1 MNPFRELLDLVL
13 EAIGRLQAAGELP
26 SGLDL
31 GRVAVEPP
39 RDRAHGEAS
48 TNAAMVLGKAAGK
61 PPMAL
66 AGLIVAAMEGAPGIA
81 RVGSVAPGFINLTM
95 VPGFWQQQ
103 VRTVL
108 DAGADYGRSALGG
121 GRKVNV
127 EFCSVNP
134 TGPLHAGHG
143 RGTVFGDALA
153 AILAH
158 AGYAVT
164 REYYVNDGGAQ
175 IETLARSLH
184 LRYREALG
192 EAIEAIP
199 AGLYPGEYL
208 IPTAQEIAG
217 RDGDRWRSLDEA
229 EWLPAFERMGVE
241 AMMHLI
247 RGDLASL
254 GVRHDVF
261 TSERKLIADGRIDE
275 ALALLDGMGLIYT
288 GTLPP
293 PKGGKPVED
302 WEPVAQL
309 LFRST
314 AFGDEIDR
322 PLKRS
327 NGAWTYFAADLAYH
341 LDKFRR
347 GFPTLVDVW
356 GADHG
361 GYVKRMQAAVRALTQ
376 GEATLDVRLCQL
388 VNLLDAGKPMKMSK
402 RAGRIVTLRDVV
414 DEVGRDAV
422 RFIMLT
428 RKNDA
433 PLDFDFAKVTEQ
445 SKDNPVFY
453 VQYAHARICSVFRNA
468 DEAGMQ
474 PLLETAAGAD
484 LSLLADPAEL
494 TLLREMAAFPR
505 VLEGAA
511 LHFEPH
517 RVAFYLYDLAS
528 AFHGLWTRGKEE
540 PSLRFLLPEALELTR
555 ARLAML
561 TAVRSVLA
569 TGLGLMGVRPV
580 EELH

>member
-1 MNPFRELLDLVL
+1 MNPFGELLDLVVQ
-13 EAIGRLQAAGELP
+13 AIGRLQAAGDLP
-26 SGLDL
+26 EALDL
-31 GRVAVEPP
+31 GRVAIEPP
-39 RDRAHGEAS
+39 RDPAHGEAA
-48 TNAAMVLGKAAGK
+48 TNAAMVLAKAAGK
-61 PPMAL
+61 PPMVL
-66 AGLIVAAMEGAPGIA
+66 AGLIAAAMEGAPGIA
-81 RVGSVAPGFINLTM
+81 RLGSAAPGFINLTLE
-95 VPGFWQQQ
+95 PAFWQRQ
-103 VRTVL
+103 VRVVL
-108 DAGADYGRSALGG
+108 EAGAGYGRSGLGG
-121 GRKVNV
+121 GRPVNV

-153 AILAH
+153 SILTH

-164 REYYVNDGGAQ
+164 KEYYVNDGGAQ

-192 EAIEAIP
+192 EPIAEIP

-208 IPTAQEIAG
+208 IPVAQAIAE
-217 RDGDRWRSLDEA
+217 RDGDRWAKGDEA
-229 EWLPAFERMGVE
+229 QWLEPFERLGVE
-241 AMMHLI
+241 AMMRLI
-247 RGDLASL
+247 REDLASL
-254 GVRHDVF
+254 GVSHDVF
-261 TSERKLIADGRIDE
+261 TSERGLIAAGRIDE
-275 ALALLDGMGLIYT
+275 ALALLDDMGLIYT

-293 PKGGKPVED
+293 PKGGKPVDD

-314 AFGDEIDR
+314 AYGDEIDR

-341 LDKFRR
+341 LDKYRR
-347 GFPTLVDVW
+347 GFPLMVDVW

-361 GYVKRMQAAVRALTQ
+361 GYVKRMQAAVRALTG
-376 GEATLDVRLCQL
+376 GEGTLDVRLCQL

-468 DEAGMQ
+468 GEAGLQ
-474 PLLETAAGAD
+474 PLIGDADRGRPRPAGRPGGAEPAARDGVVPARARGCGPAVRAAPGRI
-484 LSLLADPAEL
+484 LSL
-494 TLLREMAAFPR
+494 
-505 VLEGAA
+505 
-511 LHFEPH
+511 
-517 RVAFYLYDLAS
+517 
-528 AFHGLWTRGKEE
+528 
-540 PSLRFLLPEALELTR
+540 
-555 ARLAML
+555 
-561 TAVRSVLA
+561 
-569 TGLGLMGVRPV
+569 
-580 EELH
+580 